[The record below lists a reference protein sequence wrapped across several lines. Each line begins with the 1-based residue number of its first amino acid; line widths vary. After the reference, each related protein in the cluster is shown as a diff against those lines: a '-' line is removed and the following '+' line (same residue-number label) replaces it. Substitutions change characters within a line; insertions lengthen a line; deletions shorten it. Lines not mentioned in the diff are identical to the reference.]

1 MRTRISQV
9 VTGLICL
16 ALAGAALPAAPA
28 AAYTETKTT
37 ATKTAPYMVFQR
49 NNKAPQ
55 RGTLTA
61 YASVGST
68 RYRVSMRAGTGSG
81 VVSECVRNKG
91 QIPVGFYDP
100 RDEDSNSTLVYISN
114 KTWGNSVI
122 RGAVWS
128 LGNKVCHPK
137 AGEKRITRTDLF
149 IHSEG
154 TSGWTENNYKSNGC
168 IKVNQT
174 DRAQLKK
181 RWSAAYR
188 RDTGMLMVY

>member
-1 MRTRISQV
+1 MSNWRRAVI
-9 VTGLICL
+9 GLLCL
-16 ALAGAALPAAPA
+16 AFAGAALPTAPA

-37 ATKTAPYMVFQR
+37 AKKTVPYMVFER
-49 NNKAPQ
+49 NNSNPQ

-61 YASVGST
+61 YVSIGST
-68 RYRVSMRAGTGSG
+68 RYRISMRAGTGSG
-81 VVSECVRNKG
+81 IKSECVRSKG

-100 RDEDSNSTLVYISN
+100 NDEDSNSTLVYINN

-128 LGNKVCHPK
+128 LGNKVCHP
-137 AGEKRITRTDLF
+137 ASGEHRITRTDLF

-181 RWSAAYR
+181 RWSAAYKK
-188 RDTGMLMVY
+188 TSGMLMVY